1 VAEDLFETHLYRC
14 GSTRT
19 LFVTGELD
27 VATGPVFE
35 SAVDGALDGQGGE
48 LSLDLSALEF
58 MDSTGAQAFMRAHD
72 KAVSLGSRLV
82 ILSPTRPVRRVL
94 ELMGLDRVIDVKDGA
109 PPRRGRAATRRVR
122 GL

>member
-1 VAEDLFETHLYRC
+1 MAEDLLRTNLYRY

-35 SAVDGALDGQGGE
+35 GAVAGALDGQDGE
-48 LSLDLSALEF
+48 LALDLSALQF
-58 MDSTGAQAFMRAHD
+58 MDSTGAKSLMCAHD
-72 KAVSLGSRLV
+72 KAVSLGTRLV

-109 PPRRGRAATRRVR
+109 TPPRKRFR
-122 GL
+122 